1 MDRFLT
7 FEGRQPI
14 WLDDFNFM
22 QDAVESDIKKLVDSL
37 LEALDY
43 DGSSAVILSGCKP
56 THHAFYS

>member
-1 MDRFLT
+1 MDRFLI

-37 LEALDY
+37 LEQLDY
-43 DGSSAVILSGCKP
+43 DGTSVSFPDFG
-56 THHAFYS
+56 